1 METNNEI
8 SYEYRGIKF
17 TVTSSG
23 KGSND
28 HGIHVANGEINGV
41 KQSFVSTSRK
51 QAKDIFKK
59 EVRKSQNQNIMKTE
73 IKTLEQLCEF
83 INSQED
89 YPAFKVTA
97 IIEKNGWKDLTHET
111 YNVCEDSNG
120 NRVELGEDG
129 ICYVVTHEKE

>member
-1 METNNEI
+1 
-8 SYEYRGIKF
+8 
-17 TVTSSG
+17 
-23 KGSND
+23 
-28 HGIHVANGEINGV
+28 
-41 KQSFVSTSRK
+41 
-51 QAKDIFKK
+51 
-59 EVRKSQNQNIMKTE
+59 MKTE

-97 IIEKNGWKDLTHET
+97 IIEENGWKDLTHET

-129 ICYVVTHEKE
+129 ICYVREA